1 MKLYKE
7 FITSKNVIP
16 PKPEFIMES
25 ENREELKRKAGT
37 LARKHGL
44 LEYMWVFEGNDR
56 GYTEL
61 VVENKYRF
69 VIRP

>member
-7 FITSKNVIP
+7 LITPENIIP
-16 PKPEFIMES
+16 PNPELIMES
-25 ENREELKRKAGT
+25 RNREELKRKAET
-37 LARKHGL
+37 LAREHGL
-44 LEYMWVFEGNDR
+44 LEYMWAFEGNDS

-61 VVENKYRF
+61 VIEDKFKF

>member
-7 FITSKNVIP
+7 LITPENVMT
-16 PKPEFIMES
+16 PKPELIMES
-25 ENREELKRKAGT
+25 GNREELKRKAET
-37 LARKHGL
+37 IAREYGL

-56 GYTEL
+56 EYTEL
-61 VVENKYRF
+61 VVETKYRF